1 MRYLQSMTMAAIVA
15 TLLCLPIGALVALL
29 AFLAFDVPLL
39 GFLTF
44 GGALNVFAGLLAW
57 WMVAFLAALLYA
69 VFAMP
74 EA

>member
-15 TLLCLPIGALVALL
+15 TLLCLPIGAPLALL